1 MNVQAKIHQS
11 PIEAL
16 NYCKTVANADD
27 LILICG
33 SFYLIEKIL

>member
-1 MNVQAKIHQS
+1 MNVQGKIHQS
-11 PIEAL
+11 PREAL
-16 NYCKTVANADD
+16 NYCKTVANEGD